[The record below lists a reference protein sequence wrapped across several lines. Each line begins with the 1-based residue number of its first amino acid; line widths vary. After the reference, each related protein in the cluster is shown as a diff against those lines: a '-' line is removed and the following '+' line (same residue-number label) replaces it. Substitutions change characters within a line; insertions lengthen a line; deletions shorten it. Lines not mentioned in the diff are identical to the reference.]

1 MSRSVH
7 TPERHPGETREAYL
21 ERREFSRNMLR
32 AATCG
37 WYGNAKATSRQLQ
50 RDDLRRNGKLR
61 GTFGAG
67 LVNAWAKKRR
77 EAFPKVGKL
86 RDAHG
91 AVTFV
96 GAPID
101 LVNVAPTSR
110 EFVLSG
116 GKEAGPEGE
125 SFHTVR
131 RIWLGGIS
139 AQRGY

>member
-1 MSRSVH
+1 MNRNAH
-7 TPERHPGETREAYL
+7 APERQPGESREQYL
-21 ERREFSRNMLR
+21 ERRQVSRNMLR
-32 AATCG
+32 AATGG

-50 RDDLRRNGKLR
+50 RDELRKNGKLR

-77 EAFPKVGKL
+77 DAFPKVGKP

-96 GAPID
+96 STPIE
-101 LVNVAPTSR
+101 LVGIAPTSR

-116 GKEAGPEGE
+116 GKEADGE
-125 SFHTVR
+125 SFHAVR
-131 RIWLGGIS
+131 RIWLAGIS